1 MTTIQITLPDELAKN
16 AASAGLL
23 APERFE
29 AWLRE
34 QLKAKHIDS
43 LFAAMKR
50 MDADD
55 GMTPLTPEQIATEIA
70 AMRAEARN
78 GAH

>member
-1 MTTIQITLPDELAKN
+1 MTTIQITLPDELAKD

-34 QLKAKHIDS
+34 QLKAKRIEN

-50 MDADD
+50 MDA
-55 GMTPLTPEQIATEIA
+55 GASLSPLTPEQVATEIA
-70 AMRAEARN
+70 AMRAEARKV
-78 GAH
+78 AQ